1 MKREIIISWIVI
13 AVSLITAL
21 YFYNRMPEM
30 MASHWGARGEVNG
43 YMPRFWGVFLMPII
57 SAAMLLLFIFIPI
70 IDPLKAN
77 IKKFRKYYDWF
88 ILLIIIFMFYIYML
102 TILWNLGFRFSIVNM
117 LLHALGILFFYAGVL
132 TENAKRNWSIG
143 IRTPWTMSDEKVW
156 EKTNKLGVKLFK
168 ISGII
173 AFLGLFFQKYAFL
186 LFIVPVITSAIY
198 LIFYSYFEYAKQN
211 KKGDKHGNRKTKK

>member
-1 MKREIIISWIVI
+1 MKKVIVPSLVIIILSFII
-13 AVSLITAL
+13 GL
-21 YFYNRMPEM
+21 YLYNRVPEM
-30 MASHWGARGEVNG
+30 MASHWGAQGEVNG

-57 SAAMLLLFIFIPI
+57 SAAMLLLFMLIPI

-102 TILWNLGFRFSIVNM
+102 TILRNLGFRFSMVNM
-117 LLHALGILFFYAGVL
+117 LLPALGILFFYAGVL
-132 TENAKRNWSIG
+132 IENAKRNWSIG

-156 EKTNKLGVKLFK
+156 EKTNKLGGKLFK

-186 LFIVPVITSAIY
+186 LFIVPIIISAIY
-198 LIFYSYFEYAKQN
+198 LIFYSYFEYSKRKN
-211 KKGDKHGNRKTKK
+211 KNRKIKKTPRV